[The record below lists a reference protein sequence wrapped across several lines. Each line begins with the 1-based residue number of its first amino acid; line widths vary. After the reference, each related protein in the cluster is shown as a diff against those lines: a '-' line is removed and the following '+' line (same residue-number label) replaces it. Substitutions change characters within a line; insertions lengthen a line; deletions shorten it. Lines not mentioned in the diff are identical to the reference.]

1 MLIDCHNHIGAD
13 LLFYLH
19 GDFPYAQQLVQMQ
32 QEGGPL
38 GITHWIV
45 FPFVSYAA
53 MDVTKFRAGDIG
65 FGNGLES
72 VPYAFEN
79 RRLLE
84 ECQRLFPEEGK
95 KTLPFVMVDPMRDTD
110 AQAAELVKLRAEYR
124 FHGIKIQSTI
134 IQSDIKRLAHEG
146 RVFLDLA
153 REWDVPFL
161 IHSSVAESDLWAQA
175 HDILDLAEANPDIR
189 FCAAHSCRFD
199 RECLDRVNA
208 LPNAWFDNSVV
219 DYESE
224 DAAPRFN
231 YRKLAGGKR
240 IVSEADYKAKNKKSP
255 DHYFK
260 NNFYFTIETEERE
273 LPEAMELFGASQ
285 FLFATD
291 YPHDDPGGR
300 MKYKD
305 VELLDKNRDIS
316 EADKELLRYK
326 NAERLLGMTA
336 GAAQAA

>member
-38 GITHWIV
+38 GITHWVV
-45 FPFVSYAA
+45 FPLGSYPA
-53 MDVTKFRAGDIG
+53 MDLTKFRAGDIG

-110 AQAAELVKLRAEYR
+110 AQAAELLKLRAEYR

-134 IQSDIKRLAHEG
+134 IQADIKRLAHEG

-175 HDILDLAEANPDIR
+175 HDILDIAEANPDIR

-208 LPNAWFDNSVV
+208 LPNAWFDNSAHCIHCVGAV
-219 DYESE
+219 GDLPYI
-224 DAAPRFN
+224 APRSRRFDTDYTDPARVIADLAAAYPHKFMWGSDSPFYSYAGEIN
-231 YRKLAGGKR
+231 HEVVKLISTYEREVAALKASPADVVQRIAATNTLHYLKLADES
-240 IVSEADYKAKNKKSP
+240 ILS
-255 DHYFK
+255 
-260 NNFYFTIETEERE
+260 
-273 LPEAMELFGASQ
+273 
-285 FLFATD
+285 
-291 YPHDDPGGR
+291 
-300 MKYKD
+300 
-305 VELLDKNRDIS
+305 
-316 EADKELLRYK
+316 
-326 NAERLLGMTA
+326 
-336 GAAQAA
+336 